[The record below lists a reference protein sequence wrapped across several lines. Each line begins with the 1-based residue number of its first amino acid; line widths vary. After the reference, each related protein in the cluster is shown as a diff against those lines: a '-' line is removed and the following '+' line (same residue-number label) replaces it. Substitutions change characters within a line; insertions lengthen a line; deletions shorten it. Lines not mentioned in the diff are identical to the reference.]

1 MKRKNMAAMVTS
13 IALVGVVAVGGTL
26 ALLSQGSNTVK
37 NTFTVG
43 EGYTENDIILSE
55 ADVKQNFDGSYVVN
69 TGTERTGFVYTTLT
83 GQKRYETNSYPD
95 LVPNTTISKDP
106 MVTVAANTPDSWVV
120 VHVGAVDSVFAGS
133 TFDNS
138 NEDWYQVSKVG
149 GKWTVAKKPVG
160 KAGTE
165 DTPATIVGDTYY
177 IYKSVVETNTESA
190 QELTKLFT
198 TLSVKN
204 DDTIAS
210 AAEDTQ
216 LVNMEIKAGLVQHVE
231 GTKVATDL
239 NETEIGTIMNAVE
252 SKLNVDLTARG

>member
-1 MKRKNMAAMVTS
+1 MKRKNMATMVTC

-26 ALLSQGSNTVK
+26 ALLSKPSNTVR

-43 EGYTENDIILSE
+43 EGYTEKDIILSE
-55 ADVKQNFDGSYVVN
+55 ADVKQNFDGSYVVKEN
-69 TGTERTGFVYTTLT
+69 TDRKEGLVYEN
-83 GQKRYETNSYPD
+83 GDQKRYETNSYPD

-120 VHVGAVDSVFAGS
+120 VHVGTVDPVFAGS

-138 NEDWYQVSKVG
+138 NGDWYQVSKVN
-149 GKWTVAKKPVG
+149 GKWTVAEKPVG

-165 DTPATIVGDTYY
+165 GAPAAIVGDTYY
-177 IYKSVVETNTESA
+177 IYNSVVETNTERA
-190 QELTKLFT
+190 QDLTKLFT

-204 DDTIAS
+204 EDAIAS
-210 AAEDTQ
+210 ATRDTQ
-216 LVNMEIKAGLVQHVE
+216 LFNMEIKAGLVQHVE
-231 GTKVATDL
+231 GTKVATGL

-252 SKLNVDLTARG
+252 NKLNVDLTTKG